1 MEKRNVQITIEQAK
15 EWLKNDQL
23 KEIALEA
30 FPELKVK
37 TFPKTWE
44 ELERINGYC
53 TSISS
58 EIIQVKGI
66 RGFTIAHKNVFAT
79 KEQAEAS
86 IALAQLSQLKKVY
99 NGDWEAD
106 WEDSK
111 TRKYVI
117 YFNKNKMDIA
127 GLINSSEFLSFK
139 DYKTAELF
147 LENFKELIL
156 KAKPLMS

>member
-23 KEIALEA
+23 KDIALEA
-30 FPELKVK
+30 FPELKEKVL
-37 TFPKTWE
+37 PKTWE
-44 ELERINGYC
+44 ELTGLNGAYIDNDSKIRIGNRFD
-53 TSISS
+53 TS
-58 EIIQVKGI
+58 
-66 RGFTIAHKNVFAT
+66 AHSKNVFAT

-111 TRKYVI
+111 TDKFAI
-117 YFNKNKMDIA
+117 IFCNNDPLIA
-127 GLINSSEFLSFK
+127 ILNISNEFLSFK
-139 DYKTAELF
+139 DEQTAKLF
-147 LENFKELIL
+147 LEYFEELIL